1 MTEPANAAAVFEPA
15 EDGVAL
21 VAAALADAVL
31 PCGAEEVAGGV
42 AVELDPELQAAAPAS
57 RQAPTA
63 MARHLDPALIRVR
76 IPVERTIA
84 PSRLSAVDSPFA
96 GPSARGGGTPSAVR
110 N

>member
-1 MTEPANAAAVFEPA
+1 VFAPAD
-15 EDGVAL
+15 DGVAL

-31 PCGAEEVAGGV
+31 AGALLGGAEVAGGLE
-42 AVELDPELQAAAPAS
+42 VELDPELQAAAPAS

-63 MARHLDPALIRVR
+63 MARHLDPALIRGR

-84 PSRLSAVDSPFA
+84 PSRLSAVNSPFA
-96 GPSARGGGTPSAVR
+96 GPSARGGRMPPGVR